1 MMTYAKYYRFI
12 KGVIIAPLLFLM
24 LSCSTENKNSGS
36 ECGDNQNALIL
47 NHNGLNRECLVHL
60 PQDYNS
66 SEALPVVFNLH
77 GYGGYAMDHLAYAD
91 MRSLAD
97 REGFI
102 LIYPQGSCLDGN
114 PHWNSFLSGP
124 DNKSDAEDIDFFS
137 ALIDE
142 ISSTYNVDLD
152 RVYFCGYS
160 NGGMMSYALACA
172 LSERVAAIGSISGT
186 MLDWPEVCSPTHP
199 MPVIIFHGTND
210 EVLPY
215 EGNSDWSSVPYSLNY
230 WTQFNELGAT
240 PSQAQTFSGG
250 TRLVEYETYGPG
262 LNQVSLD
269 LYRVIQGEH
278 NWFDISTL
286 GFDMNEALWDFFNRY
301 DINGLR

>member
-12 KGVIIAPLLFLM
+12 KGAIIAPLLFLM
-24 LSCSTENKNSGS
+24 LSCTTENKNSEA

-47 NHNGLNRECLVHL
+47 NHNGLSREYLVHL
-60 PQDYNS
+60 PQDYNA

-91 MRSLAD
+91 MRFLAD

-142 ISSTYNVDLD
+142 ISSAYNVDLD

-172 LSERVAAIGSISGT
+172 LSERIAAMGSISGT
-186 MLDWPEVCSPTHP
+186 MLDWPEVCAPTHP

-215 EGNSDWSSVPYSLNY
+215 EGNSEWSSVPYAVNY
-230 WTQFNELGAT
+230 WTEFNELGAT
-240 PSQAQTFSGG
+240 PSQTQIFSGG
-250 TRLVEYETYGPG
+250 SRLVEYETYGPG

-278 NWFDISTL
+278 NWFDTSTL

>member
-1 MMTYAKYYRFI
+1 MMTYAKCYRFI
-12 KGVIIAPLLFLM
+12 KGVIITPLLFL
-24 LSCSTENKNSGS
+24 LFSCSTENKDS
-36 ECGDNQNALIL
+36 EAPCGDNQGAMIL
-47 NHNGLNRECLVHL
+47 NHNGLNREYLVHF
-60 PQDYNS
+60 PRDYDAS
-66 SEALPVVFNLH
+66 VALPVVFNLH

-97 REGFI
+97 QEGFI
-102 LIYPQGSCLDGN
+102 LVYPQGSCLDGN
-114 PHWNSFLSGP
+114 PHWNSFLSGS

-142 ISSTYNVDLD
+142 ISNNYNVDSD
-152 RVYFCGYS
+152 RIYACGYS

-172 LSERVAAIGSISGT
+172 LSDRIAAIGSVSGS

-199 MPVIIFHGTND
+199 MPVIIVHGTND

-215 EGNSDWSSVPYSLNY
+215 QGNTEWTSVPYAVNY
-230 WTQFNELGAT
+230 WTEFNELGAT
-240 PSQAQTFSGG
+240 PSQTQTFTGG
-250 TRLVEYETYGPG
+250 LRQVEYETYGPG
-262 LNQVSLD
+262 LNGVSLD

-278 NWFDISTL
+278 FWFDTSTL
-286 GFDMNEALWDFFNRY
+286 GFDMNQTLWDFFDRY